1 MKHMDI
7 AQEAVERLRKQ
18 IEGRYST
25 AKEADKAVKRA
36 LRQMAGAFVTP
47 AELKKARGFMDNY
60 IAGDKGALTQA
71 LSLHASTRERLPDMD
86 RLYRGI
92 FDVCPQPGLI
102 LDLACGFN
110 PLYLADAGFSVVGL
124 DAHGGIVALLNEWAS
139 ACHWDLRAECADVL
153 GDVPLPECGLALM
166 FKLLPILERQERG
179 APARLMR
186 RVPGRHI
193 AITFPTRTLGGRGV
207 GMERNY
213 SQWFESNCLDS
224 HAIIHRFTA
233 AGELCYIVERVS

>member
-7 AQEAVERLRKQ
+7 APEAVERLRRQ

-25 AKEADKAVKRA
+25 AKEADKALKRA

-47 AELKKARGFMDNY
+47 AELKKARACMDSY
-60 IAGDKGALTQA
+60 IAGDKSALTQA

-92 FDVCPQPGLI
+92 FDVCPRSGLI
-102 LDLACGFN
+102 LDLACGLN

-124 DAHGGIVALLNEWAS
+124 DVHSGIVALLNEWAR
-139 ACHWDLRAECADVL
+139 ACHWDMRAECADVL
-153 GDVPLPECGLALM
+153 GDALMPECGLALM
-166 FKLLPILERQERG
+166 FKLLPILERQG
-179 APARLMR
+179 KGMSAHLIR
-186 RVPGRHI
+186 RVTAQYI

-213 SQWFESNCLDS
+213 SQWFENNCPDS
-224 HAIIHRFTA
+224 HAIIGRFTV